1 MSSWAWRL
9 IGGPFVVAIAFCLP
23 SLPSAAQEAC
33 RQGSAKIVGG
43 EAARLKNWPGQAVL
57 RLSAKNPKTALYIC
71 GGAAINP
78 RWVITAAHCVSDIK
92 ADLKSTF
99 SDAHDNTLT
108 GTLQVVLGVEDLNTV
123 REENIFEI
131 EKITVREG
139 YNQTPSASGRDL
151 ALIQLKKAYS
161 GPLARLSMQPSTD
174 PQTPPGAQV
183 RVAGFGSLKF
193 LSPTKSFRRADGQE
207 YLAGSQRLLET
218 AIPTVATPRCKARYS
233 TAKIDEEQLCAGL
246 EAGGKDSC
254 QGDSGGPLVA
264 YDRRGCPFQIGV
276 VSWGA
281 GCAGANDY
289 GVYTRIS
296 YHADWITSQVGS
308 LQAVTPADIQEP
320 TTVTVQNEFAR
331 GARTQLEN
339 VLVGVKGRVRIGVRG
354 GNRVAVGSEVVFTL
368 QSDVAGR
375 LLVIDINASGEV
387 VQILPN
393 KYTTAD
399 SVARVVAGAS
409 LTVPGPGYGFT
420 GFKAVEPL
428 GSGQL
433 IALVVPENFPI
444 DALVGEKTHV
454 AKGLVPVNTPTNYL
468 MNLVEQVSAAVGKR
482 GGGDA
487 GMKEWG
493 LGTADYE
500 IVQ

>member
-1 MSSWAWRL
+1 MSLRALRHVMGS
-9 IGGPFVVAIAFCLP
+9 FVVAMAICLP
-23 SLPSAAQEAC
+23 SLPTNAQDAC

-57 RLSAKNPKTALYIC
+57 RLSAKSPKTSLYIC
-71 GGAAINP
+71 GAAAINP
-78 RWVITAAHCVSDIK
+78 RWVITAAHCVADIK

-99 SDAHDNTLT
+99 SDARERTLT
-108 GTLQVVLGVEDLNTV
+108 GTLEVVLGVEDLETV
-123 REENIFEI
+123 RQENIFEI
-131 EKITVREG
+131 EKIIVREG
-139 YNQTPSASGRDL
+139 YNQTPSASGRDI
-151 ALIQLKKAYS
+151 ALIQLKKAYN
-161 GPLARLSMQPSTD
+161 GPLARLSMQASTD

-193 LSPTKSFRRADGQE
+193 LSQTKSFRRADGQE

-218 AIPTVATPRCKARYS
+218 AIPTVATPRCKARYDN
-233 TAKIDEEQLCAGL
+233 AKIDEEQLCAGL

-254 QGDSGGPLVA
+254 QGDSGGPLAA
-264 YDRRGCPFQIGV
+264 YDRRGCPYQIGV

-296 YHADWITSQVGS
+296 YHADWITSHVGS
-308 LQAVTPADIQEP
+308 LQAVAPADVQE
-320 TTVTVQNEFAR
+320 TTIVTVQNEFAR

-339 VLVGVKGRVRIGVRG
+339 VLAGAKGRVRIGVKG

-399 SVARVVAGAS
+399 SIARVVAGTS

-428 GSGQL
+428 GAGQL
-433 IALVVPENFPI
+433 FALVVPENFPI
-444 DALVGEKTHV
+444 DGLVGDKEHT
-454 AKGLVPVNTPTNYL
+454 AKGLIPVNTPTNYL
-468 MNLVEQVSAAVGKR
+468 MNLVEQVSTTAGKR
-482 GGGDA
+482 GGGDV

-500 IVQ
+500 IVK